1 MMLRTTGRREQQGAC
16 ARCSTERK
24 EPSVSKEKILVVEDD
39 EDILELISYNLE
51 RENYSVTKAESGE
64 DALRR
69 TAQTPPD
76 LILLDLMLPGIDGL
90 EICRQLKSEP
100 GTRAIPIVMVTA
112 KGEES
117 DIVTGLEL
125 GADDYVT
132 KPFSIKELLARSEA
146 FMRRR
151 GEEEPE
157 VYEFSNY
164 RLDTIAGTLIRDGK
178 EVELT
183 PGEFKM
189 LHLFLRRA
197 GCTLTSDEVRNAVWG
212 YSRFITLQDIDQAV
226 IALRNKIE
234 PDPNNPTFIHTVE
247 VIGYKFK
254 LPGPNG
260 NDSDN

>member
-1 MMLRTTGRREQQGAC
+1 MRKVLIIEDNSAMLRGL
-16 ARCSTERK
+16 K
-24 EPSVSKEKILVVEDD
+24 DNF
-39 EDILELISYNLE
+39 ELKGYG
-51 RENYSVTKAESGE
+51 VK
-64 DALRR
+64 
-69 TAQTPPD
+69 TAQDGEQGLNTALTEEPD
-76 LILLDLMLPGIDGL
+76 LIILDIMLPKINGY
-90 EICRQLKSEP
+90 EICSEV
-100 GTRAIPIVMVTA
+100 RKKNLDMPIIMLTA
-112 KGEES
+112 KDQES
-117 DIVTGLEL
+117 DIILGLNL
-125 GADDYVT
+125 GADDYMT

-157 VYEFSNY
+157 VYEFDNY

-254 LPGPNG
+254 LPVPNG